1 MRLLIAEDDKALGL
15 FLSRGLEA
23 DGHRVRLACDGGAAV
38 EAFRQEMPDLTIL
51 DLNMP
56 VKDGE
61 QVLEE
66 LRALDAELPV
76 LVLTARQEVDT
87 RVRCLDRGADDLM
100 IKPFSLHELRARCRA
115 LLRRKREARLQL
127 RAGDLELDRLDHTAR
142 RGGLPIVLTNKE
154 FALLE
159 HLMLNRG
166 QCVSRVELLDSVWNL
181 EPAQTTNIVDVYVN
195 YLRRKL
201 KDPPP
206 GQLIRTVR
214 GQGYMVP
221 SETELALVAPVPRL
235 PSSGASGPACGE
247 QSSLRIAL
255 SSIHRFQSQENISC
269 VSVPVPA
276 LPVAPRIRPR
286 TALVASADRSF
297 RQRLSEILTGLRW
310 QVREAEGGAQ
320 AWAEAEAAPP
330 EAVIVD
336 SWLPDLD
343 LAEFLKDFRGT
354 FPQVD
359 LVTAGGGA
367 GAGKPARALPPGT
380 ALCSAPLPG
389 HRYGCLE
396 YGARARTGQMR
407 TAQPDAAPA
416 SAVCGGIGRSGGN
429 QPRRRLSSAA
439 HGIYRQPLSR
449 PCGSGAILPLA
460 PATRAPATGCRR

>member
-23 DGHRVRLACDGGAAV
+23 DGHRVRLAHDGAAAV
-38 EAFRQEMPDLTIL
+38 EAFREDLPDLTIL
-51 DLNMP
+51 DLNLP

-66 LRALDAELPV
+66 LRAMDAELPV

-100 IKPFSLHELRARCRA
+100 LKPFSLHELRARCRA

-142 RGGLPIVLTNKE
+142 RGAEPIELTNKE

-166 QCVSRVELLDSVWNL
+166 QCVSRVELLDAVWNL

-221 SETELALVAPVPRL
+221 SEPMLALA
-235 PSSGASGPACGE
+235 AA
-247 QSSLRIAL
+247 AL
-255 SSIHRFQSQENISC
+255 T
-269 VSVPVPA
+269 VPVT
-276 LPVAPRIRPR
+276 L
-286 TALVASADRSF
+286 
-297 RQRLSEILTGLRW
+297 
-310 QVREAEGGAQ
+310 
-320 AWAEAEAAPP
+320 
-330 EAVIVD
+330 
-336 SWLPDLD
+336 
-343 LAEFLKDFRGT
+343 
-354 FPQVD
+354 
-359 LVTAGGGA
+359 
-367 GAGKPARALPPGT
+367 
-380 ALCSAPLPG
+380 APLTQSPK
-389 HRYGCLE
+389 
-396 YGARARTGQMR
+396 TI
-407 TAQPDAAPA
+407 
-416 SAVCGGIGRSGGN
+416 IGVADLR
-429 QPRRRLSSAA
+429 
-439 HGIYRQPLSR
+439 
-449 PCGSGAILPLA
+449 
-460 PATRAPATGCRR
+460 